1 MSWDQYNQTPASNDL
16 SGYFAT
22 GMRPSAVKNAGWDI
36 MADLAQFM
44 SLPTSG
50 GTANAQTVTNT
61 RQFGALFTGMTQWFI
76 PGNTNTG
83 AVTLAIDGLTAK
95 NVFANGVAA
104 IAGMLASGVPALV
117 KYDGTQWNLLN
128 PQGSTGSYTGTMT
141 GVTATITGTINYTIS
156 SDYKFCNV
164 TIPGG
169 VFTGTSNA
177 TTFTITGGPTII
189 APASYQSMFALV
201 RDNAVDGNQGV
212 LSIAAASSVITFG
225 KGIQYANGGFTA
237 SSAKGFAPAA
247 GTSITFVYP
256 LRP

>member
-104 IAGMLASGVPALV
+104 IAGMLVSGVPALV

-128 PQGSTGSYTGTMT
+128 PQRSTGSFTITLTGMTGTT
-141 GVTATITGTINYTIS
+141 TGTINYAILPDGRTVYIWVAA
-156 SDYKFCNV
+156 N
-164 TIPGG
+164 I
-169 VFTGTSNA
+169 TGTSNSTSMTGTGIPPILSPTTSKRIYCMVQDNSSA
-177 TTFTITGGPTII
+177 TGFNGNVLTGT
-189 APASYQSMFALV
+189 STTW
-201 RDNAVDGNQGV
+201 
-212 LSIAAASSVITFG
+212 TFG
-225 KGIQYANGGFTA
+225 NSAVGAGFT
-237 SSAKGFAPAA
+237 SSSTKGMFLQEF
-247 GTSITFVYP
+247 SFS
-256 LRP
+256 LD